1 MKKDLILISLVATG
15 VFNVLLLMNRSR
27 GGESVKAATDRV
39 ESVAGS
45 NGEVVAGPGRV
56 EPVSEGIA
64 VGAELDGKLR
74 SVLVE
79 DGDHVRCGQLLAV
92 LSNDDYRAQV
102 ESAEAQLSE
111 READLRKIVNG
122 TRTEEREEARAS
134 VNETSAVLE
143 NARIEMERR
152 QQLNQEGVVSREQA
166 ETYEREYK
174 VAKARYD
181 AAEQHYALLSDP
193 SREEDVAHAQAEA
206 ALAKA
211 NVNEARA
218 RYQKT
223 FVFSPIDGVVLRK
236 HHRSGEN
243 VTLSASSPDPIVTLG
258 DTTALRVRVDV
269 DEDDVARIRVGDL
282 GYVTADAFGGR
293 RFGGRVVRIGEELGP
308 KNVRTDE
315 PAERVDKKI
324 LETLIQLDDGHELP
338 VGLRVDSFIMVSQ
351 PSAASARRSG
361 L

>member
-134 VNETSAVLE
+134 VNEASAVLE

-152 QQLNQEGVVSREQA
+152 QQLNQ
-166 ETYEREYK
+166 
-174 VAKARYD
+174 
-181 AAEQHYALLSDP
+181 
-193 SREEDVAHAQAEA
+193 
-206 ALAKA
+206 
-211 NVNEARA
+211 
-218 RYQKT
+218 
-223 FVFSPIDGVVLRK
+223 DGVVLRK

-293 RFGGRVVRIGEELGP
+293 RFGGRVVR
-308 KNVRTDE
+308 
-315 PAERVDKKI
+315 
-324 LETLIQLDDGHELP
+324 
-338 VGLRVDSFIMVSQ
+338 
-351 PSAASARRSG
+351 
-361 L
+361 